1 MIMNLS
7 LLLRIPIKWRARV
20 MRAGFALHPAFRR
33 SGGRIQLISPDLS
46 RVRIKLPFKRSTRNL
61 VGSLYGGSLF
71 AITDG
76 VHVAMLLARLS
87 SNFIVWDKA
96 AAIRYRRPAYTSLFA
111 EFCINQKEI
120 DDICKEIE
128 ENGETSR
135 KYTVELKDQNGD
147 IYTVVER
154 MIYIADKAYYKQSKV
169 SKGG

>member
-1 MIMNLS
+1 MNLS
-7 LLLRIPIKWRARV
+7 LLHRIPEKWRARA
-20 MRAGFALHPAFRR
+20 MRAGFSVHPAFRR
-33 SGGRIQLISPDLS
+33 SGGRIQSISPDLS
-46 RVRIKLPFKRSTRNL
+46 RVCIKLPFKWSTRNL

-87 SNFIVWDKA
+87 RDFIVWDKA
-96 AAIRYRRPAYTSLFA
+96 AAIRYRRPAYTTLFA
-111 EFCINQKEI
+111 EFRIDQKEI
-120 DDICKEIE
+120 DDICETIE
-128 ENGETSR
+128 KNGETSR
-135 KYTVELKDQNGD
+135 KYTVELKDQYGE